1 MRISEKDWLSKN
13 LMGQKP
19 RSFKLLNNGSI
30 IKKSTKINN
39 YSNRFRANIKSLL
52 SGDQNEQL

>member
-19 RSFKLLNNGSI
+19 SSSKLVNNRSIL
-30 IKKSTKINN
+30 KKSTKINN
-39 YSNRFRANIKSLL
+39 YSNSFRANIKSLL
-52 SGDQNEQL
+52 SGDKNE